1 MALIIKNKGMQL
13 LENLGCSYVATD
25 KLKQLGATI
34 SKNVMSNA
42 PVLYIGNSSYQLNDG
57 LNADVKGINEWVTM
71 VLTDIEKKQKAV
83 QQVAQAGVI
92 PAPVVKQPVDKVVPL
107 RDAEA
112 LHQRVVGTSTGS
124 TYVVVALSDKQVVKV
139 AAKIEGEGSLSVR
152 VEGPGLAENEVVAA
166 LIAHGLTK
174 KTQLN
179 FTYMSGHYQCDSNAP
194 AAKVLG
200 SILLGCGLTFST
212 PFPNITKV
220 VEGSA

>member
-34 SKNVMSNA
+34 SKNMVHDA
-42 PVLYIGNSSYQLNDG
+42 PVLHIGNSVYQLNGG
-57 LNADVKGINEWVTM
+57 LNTDVKGINEWVAS
-71 VLTDIEKKQKAV
+71 VLIDIEKKQDAV

-174 KTQLN
+174 KTKLN